1 MNGKKIHLS
10 PITQVSLLSIHM
22 KSIKQRSLSCNR
34 RDALKAAGIA
44 VGTLALG
51 TAQQKAATPQSAEGR
66 AFRYCLNTS
75 TIRGQKLG
83 IVKEVDIAG
92 KAGYDAME
100 PWFDGINRY
109 ADEGGSLKD
118 LGKRISDYGMSVESA
133 IGFARWIVNDDKI
146 RAEGLEQAKREMD
159 RLAQIGG
166 IRMAAP
172 PAGVPRGEKI
182 DFPAAAERYAKLLE
196 IGDSMGVTPM
206 IEMWG
211 GNPIIG
217 RVSKAVSIAIECGHP
232 KASFLGDVYHTYKG
246 GCPFEGLKLLGPLA
260 MQVFHFNDYPADPP
274 RETINDSHRVFP
286 GDGIAPLDDI
296 LRGFVEVGATPVL
309 SLELFNRSYWEQDA
323 AKTASIGLQKMKSA
337 VTKALG

>member
-1 MNGKKIHLS
+1 
-10 PITQVSLLSIHM
+10 M
-22 KSIKQRSLSCNR
+22 KPFENHTLACNR
-34 RDALKAAGIA
+34 RDALKTAALAAG
-44 VGTLALG
+44 TFALG
-51 TAQQKAATPQSAEGR
+51 ATTQQAASPQSPEGR

-92 KAGYDAME
+92 NAGYDAIE
-100 PWFDGINRY
+100 PWFDGLNQY
-109 ADEGGSLKD
+109 VEDGGSLRD
-118 LGKRISDYGMSVESA
+118 LAKRISDYGMTVESA
-133 IGFARWIVNDDKI
+133 IGFAPWIVNDDKR

-172 PAGVPRGEKI
+172 PAGVPRGEQVEV
-182 DFPAAAERYAKLLE
+182 PAAAERYAKLME
-196 IGDSMGVTPM
+196 IGESIGVIPM

-232 KASFLGDVYHTYKG
+232 KACFLGDVYHTYKG
-246 GCPFEGLKLLGPLA
+246 GCPFEGLKLLGPQA

-274 RETINDSHRVFP
+274 QETINDSHRVFP

-296 LRGFVEVGATPVL
+296 LNGFVEVGATPVL

-323 AKTASIGLQKMKSA
+323 AVTAKTGLEKMKSA